1 MKNRNVNEKYISFG
15 QDEKVSKDDLQDILK
30 VFTKKGKLKK
40 SVKTYIKYFQV

>member
-1 MKNRNVNEKYISFG
+1 MKNRNVNEKYISFV
-15 QDEKVSKDDLQDILK
+15 QDEKVSKDDLKDILK

>member
-1 MKNRNVNEKYISFG
+1 MKNRNVNEKYICFG
-15 QDEKVSKDDLQDILK
+15 QDEKVSKDDLQKILK